1 MKIKFKAIS
10 AAAILAVASMTA
22 SATISTG
29 VGAAGTPAA
38 TPDLLFVAFDNS
50 GNTYVRDL
58 GTFTSTLLN
67 TSQSFS
73 APASSIFSSIFA
85 SDAPSAIQWDVVAL
99 NSSNGAGAVWTTGD
113 IDSLTGLTA
122 ANVRS
127 TVAIVTSP
135 LGATTQLDNAANGYS
150 FANGEYTGSKVLS
163 DQTNAL
169 TIASNLAFGAPSY
182 AAGVGASENFLK
194 VATNGSVSQLYVN
207 SSLSAF
213 GDGSDAAG
221 GYFTLTDAQ
230 GDLSWTN
237 VAAVSSVPLPAAA
250 LLFLPGLLGMFGLGR
265 RGGKTLAA

>member
-10 AAAILAVASMTA
+10 AAAVLALVSMTA

-29 VGAAGTPAA
+29 VGTGAAA

-73 APASSIFSSIFA
+73 APASSIFSSTFA
-85 SDAPSAIQWDVVAL
+85 GDAGSAIQWDVVAL
-99 NSSNGAGAVWTTGD
+99 NSTNGAGVVWTTGD
-113 IDSLTGLTA
+113 IDSLSGLFA
-122 ANVRS
+122 KDVR
-127 TVAIVTSP
+127 TQVAIVTAP
-135 LGATTQLDNAANGYS
+135 LGATTQLDTAANGYS
-150 FANGEYTGSKVLS
+150 FAHGEYTGSKVLT
-163 DQTNAL
+163 DQTNAY
-169 TIASNLAFGAPSY
+169 TIASNLAFGAPAY

-265 RGGKTLAA
+265 RGRKSLAA